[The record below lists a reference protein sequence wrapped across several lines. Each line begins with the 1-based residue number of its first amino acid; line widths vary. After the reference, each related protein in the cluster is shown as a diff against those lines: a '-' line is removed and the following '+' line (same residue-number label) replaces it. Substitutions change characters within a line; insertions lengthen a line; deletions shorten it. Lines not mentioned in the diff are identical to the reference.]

1 MRDKKQTT
9 ERENNSIT
17 YPTKKRFVS
26 RIYFKTP
33 SDE

>member
-1 MRDKKQTT
+1 MRDKKQAT
-9 ERENNSIT
+9 EWENNSVT
-17 YPTKKRFVS
+17 YLTKKRFVS